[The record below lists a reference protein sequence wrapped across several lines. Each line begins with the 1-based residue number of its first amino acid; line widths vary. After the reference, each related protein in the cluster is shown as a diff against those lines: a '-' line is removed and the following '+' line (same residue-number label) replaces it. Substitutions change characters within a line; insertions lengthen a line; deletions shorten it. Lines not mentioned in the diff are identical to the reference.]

1 MLAASVYLG
10 LIFSYHGSF
19 TQEHNDKL
27 PLAEFVWFEAPN
39 MKTLPKYQPEEPD
52 LEYNFTLIEWKGGN
66 CERERFVCSQKLE
79 DFVWFETPDVKI
91 YQPKD
96 YVEDGI
102 SSEARRTKTE
112 ENLRK
117 IEDQKSAEYLK
128 LHIMSK
134 ATNLKWMLRM

>member
-1 MLAASVYLG
+1 MTEWNGSNYER
-10 LIFSYHGSF
+10 GSF
-19 TQEHNDKL
+19 
-27 PLAEFVWFEAPN
+27 A
-39 MKTLPKYQPEEPD
+39 Y
-52 LEYNFTLIEWKGGN
+52 
-66 CERERFVCSQKLE
+66 SQKLE